1 MVYDSALEFLYK
13 IGKKLRIQI
22 TTVTPGQEREQT
34 VDFGLRAFLGLEE
47 RYDSLFRDTMVHGQQ
62 NTIYRLTDE
71 FRCSYLFLILPD
83 TPRHTALIAG
93 PYVTFELGRE
103 NFLSEVDRLGIPP
116 WLYKRVENY
125 YANLPVIP
133 DSSVLLNVLTAF
145 GETIWDEFRI
155 VDLDYEQTLPPVQ
168 SYPLPKENAR
178 QQLLMDMQIMQARY
192 DSENELL
199 RIVSRGQVLRA
210 ERLLKG
216 FISASFT
223 QRAADPVR
231 NIKNYCVICN
241 TLMRKAAE
249 QGGVHPVYLDETS
262 SDFAKRIEN
271 IAAVEAANDLFAD
284 MVLSYCRLVRKYT
297 ARHYSPQVERTV
309 LLIETD
315 LSQDLSLRSL
325 SEQLNISAGYLS
337 SLFHKETG
345 KTVTEYVSEKR
356 AEYAASLLRESSLQV
371 QTVAQYCGV
380 PDVNYFSKLFKRCYG
395 VTPREYRRQ
404 HKN

>member
-1 MVYDSALEFLYK
+1 MVYDSALAFLHK
-13 IGKKLRIQI
+13 IGKKFRIQI

-47 RYDSLFRDTMVHGQQ
+47 RYDSLFRDALVRGQQ

-71 FRCSYLFLILPD
+71 FMCSYLFLILPD
-83 TPRHTALIAG
+83 TPRHTALVAG

-103 NFLSEVDRLGIPP
+103 DFLAEVDRLGVPP
-116 WLYKRVENY
+116 WLYKRVESY
-125 YANLPVIP
+125 YANLPVIQDP
-133 DSSVLLNVLTAF
+133 SVLLNVFTAF

-155 VDLDYEQTLPPVQ
+155 VDLDYDRSLPSDQ
-168 SYPLPKENAR
+168 SYPMPKENAR

-216 FISASFT
+216 FIPAHFS

-249 QGGVHPVYLDETS
+249 QGGVHPVYLDEMS

-271 IAAVEAANDLFAD
+271 VAAVDTVNDLFAD

-404 HKN
+404 HRN

>member
-1 MVYDSALEFLYK
+1 MVYDSALAFLHK

-133 DSSVLLNVLTAF
+133 DPSVLLNLFTAF
-145 GETIWDEFRI
+145 GETIWDEFSI
-155 VDLDYEQTLPPVQ
+155 VDLDYDQTLPPVQ
-168 SYPLPKENAR
+168 SYPMPKENTR

-380 PDVNYFSKLFKRCYG
+380 PDVNYFSKIFKRCYG

-404 HKN
+404 YKH